1 MNNVILLNGYLLV
14 TGKLDSAFVVQIG
27 TGIVWLIDKITVFF
41 KWLTSLSLSKYYCF
55 VFWICKVLA
64 SGDEVVDLTLYRL
77 KKTFILC
84 AKKIQNSLREN
95 SEKI

>member
-1 MNNVILLNGYLLV
+1 MNNVILLNRYLLV

-55 VFWICKVLA
+55 GICKVLA
-64 SGDEVVDLTLYRL
+64 SGGEVVDLTLYRL